1 MPKYQVDITRIAE
14 SDIKEIH
21 STIARDN
28 PLAAAKW
35 FEEVE
40 RQIHSLENFPLR
52 CPVIPEA
59 QELGN
64 QYRHLIY
71 GYYRTIF
78 RIEGKGV
85 IILRVIHGARLL
97 DMKAVER

>member
-14 SDIKEIH
+14 SDIKEIR
-21 STIARDN
+21 SYISMDN
-28 PLAAAKW
+28 PLAAEKW
-35 FEEVE
+35 LKEVE
-40 RQIHSLENFPLR
+40 RQIESLENFPLR

-59 QELGN
+59 RELGN
-64 QYRHLIY
+64 QYRHLLY

-78 RIEGKGV
+78 RMEGKRV

-97 DMKAVER
+97 DMETIER